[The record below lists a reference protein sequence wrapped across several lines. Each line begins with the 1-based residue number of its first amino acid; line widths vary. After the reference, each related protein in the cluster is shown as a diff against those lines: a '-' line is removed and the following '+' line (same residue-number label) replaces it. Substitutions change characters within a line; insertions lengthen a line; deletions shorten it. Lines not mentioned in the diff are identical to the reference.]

1 MRGWM
6 VGATAARLRT
16 AAAMRPAAR
25 RAVCGCSDR
34 PPFDHIDSLGSLGEP
49 LDPGLIGGK
58 DAPFSETMQEPLP
71 PRTHGRDISHLFEQ
85 NSRWAK
91 TNSKWF
97 DSHGSRPHAPRYLW
111 IGCSDARVPA
121 NQIIGEDPG
130 EVFVHRNIANL
141 VVNSDM
147 NILSV
152 IQYAVG
158 VLCVPHIIVC
168 GHYDCGGI
176 KAAVSKFSYESRDLG
191 SPLEDWLRN
200 IRDVHRLYQDELDS
214 ITDPWQ
220 RHRRLVELN
229 VIEQCLNVYKT
240 GAVQKRRLLTSKVK
254 GAFPQ
259 PRVHGVVYDPADGV
273 LHSIEADFKSQRR
286 KLSSVYELFN

>member
-6 VGATAARLRT
+6 GGATAARLRT

-200 IRDVHRLYQDELDS
+200 IRDVHRLYQV
-214 ITDPWQ
+214 
-220 RHRRLVELN
+220 RLFFPGDNLH
-229 VIEQCLNVYKT
+229 CTLW
-240 GAVQKRRLLTSKVK
+240 
-254 GAFPQ
+254 AFPHESSSAAVVNSAV
-259 PRVHGVVYDPADGV
+259 RVSPDETMFRRRTSSIASPTPGNAIAV
-273 LHSIEADFKSQRR
+273 L
-286 KLSSVYELFN
+286 LS